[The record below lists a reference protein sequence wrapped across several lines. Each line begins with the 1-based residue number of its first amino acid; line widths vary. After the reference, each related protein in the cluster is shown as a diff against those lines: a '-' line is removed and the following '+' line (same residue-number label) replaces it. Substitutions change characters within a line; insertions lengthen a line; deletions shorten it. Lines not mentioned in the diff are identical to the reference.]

1 MMGKCANQIHQ
12 QAMFQKLFPKK
23 VVKNRH
29 KLQVYK
35 VLISIGLHCQNSDRQ

>member
-1 MMGKCANQIHQ
+1 MGKCANQIRQ
-12 QAMFQKLFPKK
+12 QAMFQKLSPKK

-35 VLISIGLHCQNSDRQ
+35 VLLIGLHCQNSDRQ